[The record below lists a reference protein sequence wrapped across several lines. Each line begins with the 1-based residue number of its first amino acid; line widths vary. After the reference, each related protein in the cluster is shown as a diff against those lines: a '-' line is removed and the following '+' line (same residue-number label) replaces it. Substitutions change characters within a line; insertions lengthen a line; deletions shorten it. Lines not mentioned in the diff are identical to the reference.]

1 MRGFF
6 AIVAKVD
13 FLKLFH
19 SSHCQKRL
27 QRVNAFVKIINVIYI
42 QVISFGEGMYIKC
55 ITLEN
60 FKSFGSK
67 ISIPFLPGFTAITG
81 PNGSGKSNI
90 VDAILFLL
98 GIRSPK
104 MIRAERLVDL
114 IYKGNKD
121 ANYCKVSIVF
131 DNSSRRIPIDSDEIV
146 LTRKIK
152 ISPLPDNPLNFYSY
166 FYINGKSASLN
177 EFIDLLSSAHIFP
190 TCIVQQ
196 GDVTSIVEMGDF
208 ERRKL
213 IDEIAGIADF
223 DRDIEKAKKE
233 REEAEKNMEHIS
245 IVMDEIKKQLK
256 QLKKEKDEA
265 IKYREK
271 IEELNKMREMLSYKK
286 RIEIEKEIKEIQKQI
301 DYYEKEKINNEKELS
316 DLRKKYKEKQIAFQ
330 EIENK
335 LIELGGEEILKIK
348 EKIDFFREENIK
360 AKEKINYYRKEIAEK
375 RGEIQ
380 QIKGLIDKISK
391 EEKKCENAIENIK
404 KEIDKIDREIF
415 LKEKEVSQIKAEI
428 EKTDEKTIF
437 LSREIAKIKKEMEK
451 AKEDMHLLLLERDRL
466 IQQRDGLL
474 TKFNELINNKN
485 NFDIELKELKME
497 IIELQRIEK
506 ERKNK
511 KEQLEKN
518 LFEKKKEEANI
529 GEKLREVE
537 REILKVQRDLSKLK
551 LSEDTS
557 LSPSTKEILR
567 LRDEGIIKGIHGTIA
582 ELVKVDEKY
591 KKAIEVAAGKRAEA
605 VVVETDEIAAKCID
619 YLKKNDYGRV
629 TFLPLNKMIA
639 GKPRGKALLVIR
651 NENVLG
657 FAMDLISYDKKYEAA
672 IWYVLGDTIVVNN
685 LDTARSLMGGIKMV
699 TLDGELVEPSGAI
712 TGGSL
717 PKSGLFEICDLRKSM
732 ELKYKLSEL
741 TREQEE
747 LTNALIK
754 IKEEIGKI
762 DNELKILPDYK
773 IEEIEKCE
781 VRKREIEGKLKVIN
795 DELKKLEN
803 ELNRINSVVASYEEK
818 IREKQNEISQLEE
831 LKKRKE
837 EEVIN
842 LASEEKISRINIIKE
857 EIEKL
862 KEESRNLIANLRG
875 KEKEKEVILSQ
886 RNEMEKKL
894 SENEIKLK
902 EMEEELIEEEK
913 RYEESGKEIKAYEE
927 IEKKIVS
934 KTKGLSE
941 ERDKL
946 YKEIIEI
953 EKLIDNLSTKMEAT
967 IDIISKTKAR
977 LPSLESALSEIIDIK
992 YEFKE
997 EELLSIDEIKKRIK
1011 ELEEVIQK
1019 MEPINMKALEEYEK
1033 QEERKKKFEED
1044 YNRLKEQRDNLI
1056 KLEEEIKK
1064 RKNEK
1069 FYEVFNEIRK
1079 NFIRIYHDLSDAEGD
1094 LILQNPENPFEGGL
1108 TIKVKK
1114 NGKTMNLY
1122 SLSGGEKSI
1131 ASLAFI
1137 FSMQAYQPSPFY
1149 ILDEI
1154 DMFLDEKNAEKIAKM
1169 ILSNSSFVQFIVV
1182 SLRRVT
1188 IKNANHIYGVTI
1200 SNGVSTIV
1208 GNVNIKEVEKMAE
1221 IK

>member
-1 MRGFF
+1 
-6 AIVAKVD
+6 
-13 FLKLFH
+13 
-19 SSHCQKRL
+19 
-27 QRVNAFVKIINVIYI
+27 
-42 QVISFGEGMYIKC
+42 MYIKC

-60 FKSFGSK
+60 FKSFGNK

-114 IYKGNKD
+114 IYKGNKE

-131 DNSSRRIPIDSDEIV
+131 DNSSRKIPVDSDEIV

-152 ISPLPDNPLNFYSY
+152 ISPLPDNPSNFYSY

-177 EFIDLLSSAHIFP
+177 EFVDLLSSAHISP

-213 IDEIAGIADF
+213 IDEVAGIADF
-223 DRDIEKAKKE
+223 DRDIEKAKRE
-233 REEAEKNMEHIS
+233 RDEVEKNMEHIS
-245 IVMDEIKKQLK
+245 IVLDEIKKQLR

-265 IKYREK
+265 IKYKEK
-271 IEELNKMREMLSYKK
+271 VEEFNKTKAMLSYKK
-286 RIEIEKEIKEIQKQI
+286 KIEIEKEIKEVQKQI
-301 DYYEKEKINNEKELS
+301 DYYEKEKINNEKELFE
-316 DLRKKYKEKQIAFQ
+316 LKKKYKEKQISFQ

-335 LIELGGEEILKIK
+335 LMELGGEEILKIK

-375 RGEIQ
+375 KGEAE
-380 QIKGLIDKISK
+380 QIKGLINKIIK
-391 EEKKCENAIENIK
+391 EEEKCENAIENIK
-404 KEIDKIDREIF
+404 KEIEKTDKEIS

-428 EKTDEKTIF
+428 EKTDEKTVS
-437 LSREIAKIKKEMEK
+437 LSREIAKIKKEIEK
-451 AKEDMHLLLLERDRL
+451 AKEDMHSLLLERDRTV
-466 IQQRDGLL
+466 QKRDGLS
-474 TKFNELINNKN
+474 TKLNELMNIKN

-497 IIELQRIEK
+497 IGEAQKVEK
-506 ERKNK
+506 ERRGR
-511 KEQLEKN
+511 KEQLEKK
-518 LFEKKKEEANI
+518 LFEKKKEEASI

-537 REILKVQRDLSKLK
+537 REILRLQRELSKLK
-551 LSEDTS
+551 LSEDIS
-557 LSPSTKEILR
+557 FSPSTKEILR
-567 LRDEGIIKGIHGTIA
+567 LRDEGIIRGIHGSIA
-582 ELVKVDEKY
+582 ELVKVDDKY
-591 KKAIEVAAGKRAEA
+591 RKAIEVAAGRRAEA
-605 VVVETDEIAAKCID
+605 VVVENDEVAAKCID

-629 TFLPLNKMIA
+629 TFLPLNKMVA
-639 GKPRGKALLVIR
+639 GKPRGRALLVIR

-657 FAMDLISYDKKYEAA
+657 FAMDLVSYDKKYEPAV
-672 IWYVLGDTIVVNN
+672 WYVLGDTIVVNN
-685 LDTARSLMGGIKMV
+685 LDAARSLMGGIRMV
-699 TLDGELVEPSGAI
+699 TLDGELIEPSGAI

-717 PKSGLFEICDLRKSM
+717 PKGGLFEMCDLKKSM

-741 TREQEE
+741 SREQEE
-747 LTNALIK
+747 LTDAFIK

-773 IEEIEKCE
+773 LEEIEKYE

-795 DELKKLEN
+795 DELRKLEN
-803 ELNRINSVVASYEEK
+803 ELNEINSVIMDYEGK
-818 IREKQNEISQLEE
+818 IKEKQNEISQLEE
-831 LKKRKE
+831 LRKRKE
-837 EEVIN
+837 EEVISI
-842 LASEEKISRINIIKE
+842 ASEEKIKKINFLKE

-875 KEKEKEVILSQ
+875 KEKEREVILSQ
-886 RNEMEKKL
+886 KNEIERRL
-894 SENEIKLK
+894 GENEIKLK
-902 EMEEELIEEEK
+902 EMEKELAEEER
-913 RYEESGKEIKAYEE
+913 RYDESGKEIKAYEE
-927 IEKKIVS
+927 IEKKIIS

-946 YKEIIEI
+946 YKEIVEI
-953 EKLIDNLSTKMEAT
+953 EKIIDNLSTKMEAT

-977 LPSLESALSEIIDIK
+977 LPSLESALSEIMDIN

-997 EELLSIDEIKKRIK
+997 EEILSIDEIKKRMK
-1011 ELEEVIQK
+1011 ELEEAIQK
-1019 MEPINMKALEEYEK
+1019 MEPVNMKALEEYEK

-1056 KLEEEIKK
+1056 KLEEEIKNK
-1064 RKNEK
+1064 KNK
-1069 FYEVFNEIRK
+1069 TFYEVFNEIRK
-1079 NFIRIYHDLSDAEGD
+1079 NFIKIYSELSGAEGD

-1114 NGKTMNLY
+1114 NGKTMSLY

-1137 FSMQAYQPSPFY
+1137 FSMQAYEPSPFY

-1169 ILSNSSFVQFIVV
+1169 ILSNSSSAQFIVV

-1208 GNVNIKEVEKMAE
+1208 GNINIKELEKMAE

>member
-1 MRGFF
+1 
-6 AIVAKVD
+6 
-13 FLKLFH
+13 
-19 SSHCQKRL
+19 
-27 QRVNAFVKIINVIYI
+27 
-42 QVISFGEGMYIKC
+42 MYIKC

-60 FKSFGSK
+60 FKSFGNK

-114 IYKGNKD
+114 IYKGNKE

-131 DNSSRRIPIDSDEIV
+131 DNSSRKIPVDSDEIV

-152 ISPLPDNPLNFYSY
+152 ISPLPDNPSNFYSY

-177 EFIDLLSSAHIFP
+177 EFVDLLSSAHISP

-213 IDEIAGIADF
+213 IDEVAGIADF
-223 DRDIEKAKKE
+223 DRDIEKAKRE
-233 REEAEKNMEHIS
+233 REEVEKNMEHIS
-245 IVMDEIKKQLK
+245 IVLDEIKKQLR

-265 IKYREK
+265 TKYKEK
-271 IEELNKMREMLSYKK
+271 VEEFNKTKAMLSYKK
-286 RIEIEKEIKEIQKQI
+286 KIEIEKEIKEVHKQI

-316 DLRKKYKEKQIAFQ
+316 ELKKKYKEKQISFQ

-335 LIELGGEEILKIK
+335 LMELGGEEILKIK

-375 RGEIQ
+375 KGEAE
-380 QIKGLIDKISK
+380 QIKGLIDSIIK

-404 KEIDKIDREIF
+404 KEIEKTDKEIS

-428 EKTDEKTIF
+428 EKTDEKTVS

-451 AKEDMHLLLLERDRL
+451 AKEDMHSLLLERDRTV
-466 IQQRDGLL
+466 QKKDGIS
-474 TKFNELINNKN
+474 TKLNELMNTKN
-485 NFDIELKELKME
+485 NFDIELRELKME
-497 IIELQRIEK
+497 IGEAQKVEK
-506 ERKNK
+506 ERRGR
-511 KEQLEKN
+511 KEQLEKK
-518 LFEKKKEEANI
+518 LFEKKKEEAGI

-537 REILKVQRDLSKLK
+537 KEILRLQRELSKLK
-551 LSEDTS
+551 LSEDIS
-557 LSPSTKEILR
+557 FSPSTKEILR
-567 LRDEGIIKGIHGTIA
+567 LRDEGIIKGIHGSIA
-582 ELVKVDEKY
+582 ELVKVDDKY
-591 KKAIEVAAGKRAEA
+591 RKAIEVAAGRRAEA
-605 VVVETDEIAAKCID
+605 VVVESDEVAAKCID
-619 YLKKNDYGRV
+619 YLKKNDYGRA
-629 TFLPLNKMIA
+629 TFLPLNKMVT
-639 GKPRGKALLVIR
+639 GKPRGRALLVIR

-657 FAMDLISYDKKYEAA
+657 FAMDLVSYDKKYEPAV
-672 IWYVLGDTIVVNN
+672 WYVLGDTIVVNN
-685 LDTARSLMGGIKMV
+685 LDAARSLMGGIRMV
-699 TLDGELVEPSGAI
+699 TLDGELIEPSGAI

-717 PKSGLFEICDLRKSM
+717 PKGGLFEMCDLKKSM

-741 TREQEE
+741 SREQEE
-747 LTNALIK
+747 LTDAFIK

-773 IEEIEKCE
+773 LEEIEKSE
-781 VRKREIEGKLKVIN
+781 IRKREIEGKLKVIN

-803 ELNRINSVVASYEEK
+803 ELNEINSVIADYESK
-818 IREKQNEISQLEE
+818 IKEKQNEISQLEE
-831 LKKRKE
+831 LRRRKE
-837 EEVIN
+837 EEVISI
-842 LASEEKISRINIIKE
+842 ASEEKIKKINFLKE

-875 KEKEKEVILSQ
+875 KEKEREVILSQ
-886 RNEMEKKL
+886 KNEIERRL
-894 SENEIKLK
+894 GENEIKLK
-902 EMEEELIEEEK
+902 EMEKELAEEEK
-913 RYEESGKEIKAYEE
+913 RYDESGKEIKAYEE
-927 IEKKIVS
+927 IEEKIIS

-946 YKEIIEI
+946 YKEIVEI
-953 EKLIDNLSTKMEAT
+953 EKIIDNLSTKMEAT

-992 YEFKE
+992 YEFRE
-997 EELLSIDEIKKRIK
+997 EEILPIDEIKKRMK
-1011 ELEEVIQK
+1011 ELEEAIQK
-1019 MEPINMKALEEYEK
+1019 MEPVNMKALEEYEK

-1056 KLEEEIKK
+1056 KLEEEIKNK
-1064 RKNEK
+1064 KNK
-1069 FYEVFNEIRK
+1069 TFYEVFNEIRK
-1079 NFIRIYHDLSDAEGD
+1079 NFIRIYSEFSGAEGD

-1137 FSMQAYQPSPFY
+1137 FSMQAYEPSPFY

-1169 ILSNSSFVQFIVV
+1169 IFSNSSSAQFIVV

-1208 GNVNIKEVEKMAE
+1208 GNINIKELEKMAE